1 MPGTFS
7 QKMTKDDGNFC
18 KNEEKRQKTAN
29 IFAFSQAQW
38 HLRCLA
44 LIFSAGLCIQN
55 RTNDFPN
62 KTKDDKATIINA
74 SQQHCFP
81 VTIFP
86 FNVAQQ

>member
-74 SQQHCFP
+74 NQQHCFP
-81 VTIFP
+81 AAIFP
-86 FNVAQQ
+86 FNVAPQ